1 MLQVARLWS
10 MEFLSTPT
18 EENGRSRSG
27 RRNSR
32 SNIIGQV
39 SLLLHIS
46 QDFDD
51 FFFPDKTQWQGSAG
65 INRSVP
71 VAAVMEGE
79 ATIAGRKEQMK
90 IEIDYADFVEVEITS
105 QWLCSSILFSAVSSS
120 GVLSSKVWSLV
131 LWQRHEW
138 QGWKNIWML
147 NILISTTNI
156 SGSWNSSRDL
166 LHRGDSS
173 AVGWWRGATNQCC
186 HAKKCLVKFKTN
198 LFHTDFNVYSRLDHN
213 RELTRTDYKP
223 IDTSNTDPFDGK
235 KGFVS
240 QISDVNTG
248 EQYNKA

>member
-1 MLQVARLWS
+1 
-10 MEFLSTPT
+10 MEFQSTPT

-105 QWLCSSILFSAVSSS
+105 Q
-120 GVLSSKVWSLV
+120 
-131 LWQRHEW
+131 
-138 QGWKNIWML
+138 
-147 NILISTTNI
+147 
-156 SGSWNSSRDL
+156 
-166 LHRGDSS
+166 
-173 AVGWWRGATNQCC
+173 
-186 HAKKCLVKFKTN
+186 
-198 LFHTDFNVYSRLDHN
+198 
-213 RELTRTDYKP
+213 
-223 IDTSNTDPFDGK
+223 
-235 KGFVS
+235 
-240 QISDVNTG
+240 
-248 EQYNKA
+248 